1 MTKEEKLRYLNEVIY
16 ALKAAGIIRKQSDLA
31 NLMGIYPTSQSCAK
45 AGREDYLTDTF
56 VRRLKDLMEKYP
68 DIVLPSEEA
77 KRKQQGVFIPLET
90 LSLYNSMAASIDR
103 LTRLLEDEKR
113 RTTKGA

>member
-1 MTKEEKLRYLNEVIY
+1 
-16 ALKAAGIIRKQSDLA
+16 
-31 NLMGIYPTSQSCAK
+31 
-45 AGREDYLTDTF
+45 
-56 VRRLKDLMEKYP
+56 MEKYP